1 MIKISG
7 VIGGKDVRRLRAAGS
22 ETEIAA
28 GQMLIERGQPGAGMY
43 LVLEGSVVVETRGR
57 VRELGP
63 GSFVGERALLFP
75 NGTRTARVR
84 AKTRLRVVAVGRD
97 EFEQL
102 SLDDPGLGLRLA
114 VAGVHGGRGRAV
126 S

>member
-1 MIKISG
+1 MMKIPR
-7 VIGGKDVRRLRAAGS
+7 VIGGKDIRRLRAAGS

-84 AKTRLRVVAVGRD
+84 AKTRVRVVAVGRD

-102 SLDDPGLGLRLA
+102 SVADPGLGLRLA
-114 VAGVHGGRGRAV
+114 VAGAPLRKRPTE
-126 S
+126 